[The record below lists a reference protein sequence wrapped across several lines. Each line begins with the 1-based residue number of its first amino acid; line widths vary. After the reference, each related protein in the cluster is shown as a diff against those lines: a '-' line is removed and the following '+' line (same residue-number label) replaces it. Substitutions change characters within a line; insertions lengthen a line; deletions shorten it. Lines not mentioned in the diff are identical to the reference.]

1 MCNVRLQ
8 ASTLARKCDIYRWL
22 PYGADGRVDVLSHVI
37 TNISGVWGYA
47 YAGERARGATLLT
60 NGIFLTKKPWMQ
72 RLLKENQ
79 VLLSFVFKVA
89 CTQTSSSRL
98 EFVSREGA
106 SVHRLCSKHFFP
118 LFLLL
123 LLIVSWSKGTKSSL
137 VYLLRGVISIINEL
151 LPCYSF

>member
-8 ASTLARKCDIYRWL
+8 APTLARKFDIYRWL
-22 PYGADGRVDVLSHVI
+22 PLVRTVGWTYSHVI
-37 TNISGVWGYA
+37 TNISGVWGSA
-47 YAGERARGATLLT
+47 YASERARGAPLLT
-60 NGIFLTKKPWMQ
+60 NGIFFNQKALDT

-79 VLLSFVFKVA
+79 ALLSFVFKVA
-89 CTQTSSSRL
+89 CTQMFPSRL
-98 EFVSREGA
+98 EFVSRA

-118 LFLLL
+118 LFFLL

-137 VYLLRGVISIINEL
+137 VYLLRGVISIISEL